1 MMGLVALVMMVAF
14 VLCLATGDYGSI
26 LIAVVLFAGFEC
38 IEQVLKDK
46 QD

>member
-1 MMGLVALVMMVAF
+1 MAFVTVVMMIAF

-26 LIAVVLFAGFEC
+26 LIAVVLLAGFEC
-38 IEQVLKDK
+38 IEKVLKDK